1 MCFWLFK
8 LSSIGTVGEKWKEKR
23 KRVSRKEADI
33 QIYTIC
39 FLSPQRL
46 I

>member
-8 LSSIGTVGEKWKEKR
+8 LSSIGTVGGKWKEKK

-33 QIYTIC
+33 QRYTIC
-39 FLSPQRL
+39 FLSPKRL

>member
-1 MCFWLFK
+1 MCFEKYL
-8 LSSIGTVGEKWKEKR
+8 LSSIGTVGGKWKEKR

-33 QIYTIC
+33 QRYTIC
-39 FLSPQRL
+39 FLSPKRL

>member
-1 MCFWLFK
+1 MCFENIK
-8 LSSIGTVGEKWKEKR
+8 LSPIGTVGGKWKEKR

-33 QIYTIC
+33 QRYTIC
-39 FLSPQRL
+39 FLSPKRL